1 MILQNALE
9 AKKTEK
15 ECGGDEAE
23 KECGGYEARKAA
35 EDDLV
40 TLMSDM
46 EIAGAV
52 SNEFCNCTR
61 KCATKKCPC
70 LSNSRVCNELC
81 HKNNNSCTNI

>member
-9 AKKTEK
+9 AKKAEND
-15 ECGGDEAE
+15 CGGD
-23 KECGGYEARKAA
+23 EARKAA

-46 EIAGAV
+46 EIATDVEANAV
-52 SNEFCNCTR
+52 NNEFCNCTR